1 MRQAISL
8 LVAGVVVAGLVV
20 VVFTILSSLLWALG
34 IALAVIVVA
43 GVIYAL
49 LSGRSTDVTIRRP

>member
-8 LVAGVVVAGLVV
+8 LVAGIVVAGLVI

-34 IALAVIVVA
+34 IALAVIVLA

-49 LSGRSTDVTIRRP
+49 VSGRSTDVTIRRN

>member
-8 LVAGVVVAGLVV
+8 LVAGVVVAGLVI

-34 IALAVIVVA
+34 IALAVIVLA

-49 LSGRSTDVTIRRP
+49 VSGRSTDVTIRRN